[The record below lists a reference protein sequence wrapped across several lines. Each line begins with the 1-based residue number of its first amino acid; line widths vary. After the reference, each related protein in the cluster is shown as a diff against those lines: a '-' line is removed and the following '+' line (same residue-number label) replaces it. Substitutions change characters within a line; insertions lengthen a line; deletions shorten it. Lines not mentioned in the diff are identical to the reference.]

1 MRPLKKIVRAND
13 APFMSKELRK
23 AIFTGNRPRNRYF
36 ENPTKENEK
45 TYKKQRNKCHRKS
58 ITQHFSK
65 TTSKEIMTNKQFC
78 LENNDIIL
86 LDGEEKI
93 KNDRI
98 LANRFNEHYI
108 NIFERSS
115 GFLWNKEII
124 IF

>member
-108 NIFERSS
+108 NIFECSS